1 MVHTYQK
8 TTVALCPHRF
18 LVGHGTKLTKNANIW
33 PKMTKNAYFGPNLAV
48 FGPKILTFTG
58 ESKSFGTHI
67 TENHLGTS
75 FICSLVRHSTKC
87 DQNASI
93 LPKMPIL
100 GQKWVIFQGSPGFLA
115 ISGGGRQNRG
125 GTVRTTKKMT
135 HIVNGSCPGRN
146 YRETAVLRFAVF
158 APKSVYL

>member
-1 MVHTYQK
+1 
-8 TTVALCPHRF
+8 
-18 LVGHGTKLTKNANIW
+18 
-33 PKMTKNAYFGPNLAV
+33 MTKNAYFGPNLAV

-100 GQKWVIFQGSPGFLA
+100 GQKWVIFQGSPWFLA

-135 HIVNGSCPGRN
+135 HIVNGSCSGRN

-158 APKSVYL
+158 APKIRLFIKKKNRYPLKD